1 MNQDAD
7 HLIGL
12 RDRGIHRLPVEH
24 VAVDEIAVGF
34 SPRTDGEDP
43 DYVHALAET
52 EGDLPPILVHR
63 PTMTVVD
70 GIHRLR
76 VAAAR
81 GESHIAV
88 RFFDGDRAEARL
100 LAIALNVVHG
110 RPLTSA
116 DRTAAARQILLA
128 HPRWSD
134 RAVGAVTGLS
144 GHRISQLR
152 KGTTADTAGH
162 RVGRDGRVRPVDS
175 SRSRERAGEL
185 LRSNPGAS
193 LRQIAAQ
200 VGLAPATV
208 ADVRNR
214 LLRGD
219 PPVPGA
225 TRTPTTRTT
234 VPAASPTVPTVS
246 ATVPMVSATVPMVS
260 ATAPAV
266 SATVPPPPP
275 TALDARRPTPPA
287 PRTSAPPPPPAPER
301 LLRIF
306 DSLRRD
312 PSLRLSESGRNVLR
326 VLSACTLVAQDRE
339 GIAAALPEHCKEP
352 MAQLAHGYARLWT
365 QLARELDAGEHPAL
379 SA

>member
-12 RDRGIHRLPVEH
+12 RDHDIPRLPVEH
-24 VAVDEIAVGF
+24 VAIDEIAVGF
-34 SPRTDGEDP
+34 SPRIDGEDP
-43 DYVHALAET
+43 DYVRTLAET

-81 GESHIAV
+81 GESHIAA
-88 RFFDGDRAEARL
+88 RFLDGDRAEARL
-100 LAIALNVVHG
+100 LAVAVNVVHG
-110 RPLTSA
+110 RPLTTA
-116 DRTAAARQILLA
+116 DRTAAARRILLA

-134 RAVGAVTGLS
+134 RAVGAVAGLS
-144 GHRISQLR
+144 GRRIAQLR
-152 KGTTADTAGH
+152 KGTTADAAGH
-162 RVGRDGRVRPVDS
+162 RVGRDGRARPVDS

-185 LRSNPGAS
+185 LRGNPGAS
-193 LRQIAAQ
+193 LRQIAAE

-208 ADVRNR
+208 ADVRDR
-214 LLRGD
+214 LRRGEH
-219 PPVPGA
+219 PVPGTPRPTAPTPPVSACAPAPAPTVRA
-225 TRTPTTRTT
+225 TVPPDPAPAPPPTTRT
-234 VPAASPTVPTVS
+234 PAA
-246 ATVPMVSATVPMVS
+246 
-260 ATAPAV
+260 
-266 SATVPPPPP
+266 
-275 TALDARRPTPPA
+275 
-287 PRTSAPPPPPAPER
+287 PPAPER

-339 GIAAALPEHCKEP
+339 GIAAALPDHCKEP

-365 QLARELDAGEHPAL
+365 QLARELAAGEHPSAL